1 LGAPLNNRSA
11 CIEFRNAT
19 KQFHKKDEMTASPK
33 MLPLRRKVQSVITRF
48 YECSAVFISGAFVFF
63 SLFSAAPSTS
73 AQEKIDLLVTNGTV
87 ITMDSQRRV
96 LEDAAV
102 AVRGDSVV
110 AVGASAELTS
120 KYAPAK
126 VIDAHGAIVMPG
138 LINGHT
144 HAAMSLFRG
153 IAEDLSLDDWLHA
166 YIFPAEARNVTEDF
180 AAWGTRLAILE
191 MLRGGVTTYADM
203 YYFED
208 AVARVTKKAG
218 MRGVLGETI
227 IDFPAPDNK
236 SLPQAFDYT
245 QKFLDHWK
253 GDPLIVA
260 AVAPHSMYTCS
271 EKTLQGAADLAR
283 RNNAP
288 ILIHIAE
295 APFELEQSRN
305 KYGLTP
311 VAYLSRAGVLGPDV
325 IGAHCILVDQADIA
339 TLAHFGVGC
348 VYNPSSNMKT
358 AAGVMP
364 IVEMLAAGEAIGL
377 ATDGAASNNNL
388 DMFEEMDL
396 APKLQKLAR
405 MDSRAL
411 PAEQVVALA
420 TITGA
425 RALHLEEQIGSL
437 EPGKKADLIL
447 VDTSAAHATPMYN
460 VYSQLVY
467 ALKASDVRTVVIAG
481 KIVMQDRQMLTLNE
495 SEILAKAREYQKQI
509 AASVARPAAK

>member
-1 LGAPLNNRSA
+1 
-11 CIEFRNAT
+11 
-19 KQFHKKDEMTASPK
+19 MTAGPK
-33 MLPLRRKVQSVITRF
+33 NNSYGRKLVGFISRF
-48 YECSAVFISGAFVFF
+48 YLCSSAFIGGAFCFF
-63 SLFSAAPSTS
+63 FFLSLVQPTP
-73 AQEKIDLLVTNGTV
+73 AQEKVDLLITGGTV
-87 ITMDSQRRV
+87 ITMDAQRRI
-96 LEDAAV
+96 LDDGAI
-102 AVRGDSVV
+102 AVRGDSIV
-110 AVGASAELTS
+110 AAGPRAELEA

-126 VIDAHGAIVMPG
+126 VISAHGAIVMPG

-153 IAEDLSLDDWLHA
+153 IAEDLSLDDWLHT

-208 AVARVTKKAG
+208 AVARVTKEAG

-236 SLPQAFDYT
+236 TLPQAFAYT
-245 QKFLDHWK
+245 QKFLDRWN

-260 AVAPHSMYTCS
+260 AVAPHSVYTCS
-271 EKTLQGAADLAR
+271 EKTLQDAAALAR
-283 RNNAP
+283 RNGAP

-295 APFELEQSRN
+295 APFELQQSRN

-311 VAYLSRAGVLGPDV
+311 VAYLSRAGILGPDV
-325 IGAHCILVDQADIA
+325 VGAHCILVDQADIA
-339 TLAHFGVGC
+339 TLAYFGVGC

-425 RALHLEEQIGSL
+425 RALHLEKQIGSL
-437 EPGKKADLIL
+437 EPGKKADVIL
-447 VDTSAAHATPMYN
+447 VDTSAPHATPMYN

-467 ALKASDVRTVVIAG
+467 ALKATDVRTVIIAG
-481 KIVMQDRQMLTLNE
+481 KIVMEDRQMLTLNE
-495 SEILAKAREYQKQI
+495 PEILAKAREYQKQI
-509 AASVARPAAK
+509 AASMAKPAAK

>member
-1 LGAPLNNRSA
+1 MNKTKRASIYFVSA
-11 CIEFRNAT
+11 
-19 KQFHKKDEMTASPK
+19 
-33 MLPLRRKVQSVITRF
+33 L
-48 YECSAVFISGAFVFF
+48 AFVFAALASPA
-63 SLFSAAPSTS
+63 SLHAHP
-73 AQEKIDLLVTNGTV
+73 QKEHVDLLIAGGTV
-87 ITMDSQRRV
+87 VTMDASKQV
-96 LEDAAV
+96 MEDGAV
-102 AVRGDSVV
+102 AIRNDEIV
-110 AVGASAELTS
+110 AVGKREELANRYDT
-120 KYAPAK
+120 PRT
-126 VIDAHGAIVMPG
+126 IDAHGRIIMPG
-138 LINGHT
+138 LINTHA

-153 IAEDLSLDDWLHA
+153 IADDLSLDDWLRK
-166 YIFPAEARNVTEDF
+166 YIFPAEARNVTPDF
-180 AAWGTRLAILE
+180 VAWGTRLGILE
-191 MLRGGVTTYADM
+191 MLQGGITDYADM

-208 AVARVTKKAG
+208 EVARVTKEAG

-236 SLPQAFDYT
+236 TPAQAFAYT

-260 AVAPHSMYTCS
+260 SVAPHSMYTCS
-271 EKTLQGAADLAR
+271 ERTLQDAAALAR
-283 RNNAP
+283 RNGAP

-311 VAYLSRAGVLGPDV
+311 AAYLSPAGGLCPDV
-325 IGAHCILVDQADIA
+325 VGAHCILVDHTDIA
-339 TLAHFGVGC
+339 TLTHFGVGC
-348 VYNPSSNMKT
+348 IYNPSSNMKT

-364 IVEMLAAGEAIGL
+364 IIEMLAAGEAIGL

-425 RALHLEEQIGSL
+425 RALHLEKQIGSL
-437 EPGKKADLIL
+437 ETGQKANVIL
-447 VDTSAAHATPMYN
+447 AGTSAPHATPMYN

-467 ALKASDVRTVVIAG
+467 ALKANDVRTVIIGG
-481 KIVMQDRQMLTLNE
+481 KIVMEDRQMQTLNE
-495 SEILAKAREYQKQI
+495 LEILAKAREYQKQV
-509 AASVARPAAK
+509 AASLAKPAAK

>member
-1 LGAPLNNRSA
+1 M
-11 CIEFRNAT
+11 F
-19 KQFHKKDEMTASPK
+19 
-33 MLPLRRKVQSVITRF
+33 PLRRKFLSVITRF
-48 YECSAVFISGAFVFF
+48 YQRSSVFISGAFALFF
-63 SLFSAAPSTS
+63 LLSAAPPTCG
-73 AQEKIDLLVTNGTV
+73 QEKIDILITGGTV
-87 ITMDSQRRV
+87 ITMDARRHI
-96 LEDAAV
+96 LDDGAV
-102 AVRGDSVV
+102 AVRADSIV
-110 AVGASAELTS
+110 AVGPRADLET

-126 VIDAHGAIVMPG
+126 IINAHGAIVMPG

-191 MLRGGVTTYADM
+191 MLRGGITTYADM

-208 AVARVTKKAG
+208 TVARVTKEAG

-236 SLPQAFDYT
+236 TLPQAFAYT

-271 EKTLQGAADLAR
+271 EKTLQDAAALAR
-283 RNNAP
+283 RNGAP

-305 KYGLTP
+305 KYALTP

-325 IGAHCILVDQADIA
+325 VGAHCIHVDQADIA
-339 TLAHFGVGC
+339 TLTHFGVGC

-358 AAGVMP
+358 AAGAMP
-364 IVEMLAAGEAIGL
+364 IMEMLVAGEAIGL

-425 RALHLEEQIGSL
+425 RALHLEKQIGSL

-447 VDTSAAHATPMYN
+447 VDTSAPHATPMYN

-481 KIVMQDRQMLTLNE
+481 KIVMEDRQMLTLNE
-495 SEILAKAREYQKQI
+495 PEILAKAREYQKQV
-509 AASVARPAAK
+509 AASLAKPAAK

>member
-1 LGAPLNNRSA
+1 LNIDAAFPQAPLRAN
-11 CIEFRNAT
+11 
-19 KQFHKKDEMTASPK
+19 
-33 MLPLRRKVQSVITRF
+33 LPHARVVPS
-48 YECSAVFISGAFVFF
+48 
-63 SLFSAAPSTS
+63 FSAASSLKGTL
-73 AQEKIDLLVTNGTV
+73 IMDLLISGGTV
-87 ITMDSQRRV
+87 VTMDREFRV
-96 LEDAAV
+96 IENGAVAIDGDTIAAV
-102 AVRGDSVV
+102 GRRADLEGKS
-110 AVGASAELTS
+110 GTS
-120 KYAPAK
+120 RKIEAA
-126 VIDAHGAIVMPG
+126 GTIVMPG
-138 LINGHT
+138 MINGHA

-153 IAEDLSLDDWLHA
+153 VAEDYSLDDWLQK
-166 YIFPAEARNVTEDF
+166 YIFPAEARNVDEEF
-180 AAWGTRLAILE
+180 VLWGTRLGILE
-191 MLRGGVTTYADM
+191 MLRGGITTYADM

-208 AVARVTKKAG
+208 TVARVTREAG

-236 SLPQAFDYT
+236 TLPQAFAYT

-253 GDPLIVA
+253 GDSLIVA

-271 EKTLQGAADLAR
+271 EKTLQDAAALAR
-283 RNNAP
+283 RNGAP

-311 VAYLSRAGVLGPDV
+311 VAYLSRAGILGPDV
-325 IGAHCILVDQADIA
+325 VGAHCILVDQADIA

-364 IVEMLAAGEAIGL
+364 VVEMLAAGEAIGL

-425 RALHLEEQIGSL
+425 RALHLETQIGSL

-447 VDTSAAHATPMYN
+447 VDTSAPHATPMHN

-467 ALKASDVRTVVIAG
+467 ALKANDVRTVIIAG
-481 KIVMQDRQMLTLNE
+481 KIVMEDRQMTTLNE
-495 SEILAKAREYQKQI
+495 SEILVKARAYQIQV
-509 AASVARPAAK
+509 AASLAKPAAK

>member
-1 LGAPLNNRSA
+1 MIAIP
-11 CIEFRNAT
+11 T
-19 KQFHKKDEMTASPK
+19 KFCLS
-33 MLPLRRKVQSVITRF
+33 RKFSSVISGF
-48 YECSAVFISGAFVFF
+48 YQCSSALISGAFAFLV
-63 SLFSAAPSTS
+63 LLSAAPATP
-73 AQEKIDLLVTNGTV
+73 AQEKVDLLITGGTV
-87 ITMDSQRRV
+87 ITMDTQRRV
-96 LEDAAV
+96 LDDGAV
-102 AVRGDSVV
+102 AVRSDSIV
-110 AVGASAELTS
+110 AAGPRAELES
-120 KYAPAK
+120 KFSATK
-126 VIDAHGAIVMPG
+126 VINAHGAIVMPG
-138 LINGHT
+138 LINSHT

-180 AAWGTRLAILE
+180 TAWGTRLAILE

-208 AVARVTKKAG
+208 TVARVTKEAG

-236 SLPQAFDYT
+236 SLPQAFAYT
-245 QKFLDHWK
+245 QEFLDRWK

-271 EKTLQGAADLAR
+271 EKTLQDAAALAR

-311 VAYLSRAGVLGPDV
+311 VAYLARAGVLGPDV
-325 IGAHCILVDQADIA
+325 VGAHCILVDQADIG

-411 PAEQVVALA
+411 PAAQVVALA

-425 RALHLEEQIGSL
+425 RALHLDKQIGSL
-437 EPGKKADLIL
+437 EPGKKADLIV
-447 VDTSAAHATPMYN
+447 VDTAAPHATPMYN

-467 ALKASDVRTVVIAG
+467 ALKASDVRTVIIAG
-481 KIVMQDRQMLTLNE
+481 KIVMEDRQMQTLNE
-495 SEILAKAREYQKQI
+495 SEILAKASEYQKQV
-509 AASVARPAAK
+509 AASLAKPAAK